1 MFNVISDFEMI
12 IQNLKINKNCGG
24 GTYFN
29 KRVVSYGLAC
39 KIR

>member
-24 GTYFN
+24 GLILTRELFHMAWPA
-29 KRVVSYGLAC
+29 R
-39 KIR
+39 